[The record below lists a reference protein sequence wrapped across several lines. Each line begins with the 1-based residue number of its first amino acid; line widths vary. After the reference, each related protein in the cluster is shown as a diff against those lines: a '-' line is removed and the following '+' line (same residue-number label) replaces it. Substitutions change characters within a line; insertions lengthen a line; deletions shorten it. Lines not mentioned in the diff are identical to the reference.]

1 MVQRFCD
8 WLAATR
14 LSQLFSSANWFVPAV
29 QSVHILAIAMV
40 VTLLAM
46 LNIRLL
52 GITRSG
58 PAPAHLAAGYVPWV
72 WRALIVLLIS
82 GTLLTITEPS
92 RELMNDSFRLKML
105 MVIILVVLTFLLRS
119 GLRKD
124 PDYWSVTTGRRWLG
138 GAIALASLLLCV
150 SIVAAGRLI
159 AYV

>member
-1 MVQRFCD
+1 MMQSFCN

-14 LSQLFSSANWFVPAV
+14 LSQAFGSADWFVPAV
-29 QSVHILAIAMV
+29 QSIHILAIATV

-46 LNIRLL
+46 LNFRLL
-52 GITRSG
+52 GVTRRA

-72 WRALIVLLIS
+72 WRALIVLLIT
-82 GTLLTITEPS
+82 GTALTITEPT

-105 MVIILVVLTFLLRS
+105 MVLLLVILTFLLRS
-119 GLRKD
+119 GLRKN
-124 PDYWSVTTGRRWLG
+124 PEYWSVTTRRRFLG
-138 GAIALASLLLCV
+138 GAIALASLLLCA